1 MSRGTRFKGSRSWV
15 TGLHSPICLG
25 ISDMALRDR
34 SRTRR
39 FWKLEMKCGIFSSP
53 VRWMCH
59 SWTWLSWTRQSGKTW
74 NEGGVSCQWP
84 KEATSCQLVLTFQ
97 SSCWICRTR
106 RPSSVCSF
114 CLSRARTARS
124 SQTPT
129 LSLDQDQEQDEDR
142 DQNQNQNQDHMRT
155 GTRTRTGTR
164 IRTKPGPGK
173 GPRKGPGTG

>member
-1 MSRGTRFKGSRSWV
+1 MSRGTMSWV

-129 LSLDQDQEQDEDR
+129 LSLDQDQ
-142 DQNQNQNQDHMRT
+142 DHTRT
-155 GTRTRTGTR
+155 RNRAEKRTRTRTRGE
-164 IRTKPGPGK
+164 
-173 GPRKGPGTG
+173 PRRRQ